1 MGVECVGFFLGG
13 GGDILSMRS
22 HVGGLQI
29 FPTRGVHPTNRG
41 LFAQTVV
48 SKFTTR
54 QQATLPPPKSL
65 PLLLHTIIDNSNSR
79 VSVKTMCVC
88 VRARVRNY
96 SLPG

>member
-1 MGVECVGFFLGG
+1 MSSRGYGEEGRVGKQTKESLDGGGGMCWVFWREEG

-48 SKFTTR
+48 SKFTTP
-54 QQATLPPPKSL
+54 QQATLPPS
-65 PLLLHTIIDNSNSR
+65 
-79 VSVKTMCVC
+79 
-88 VRARVRNY
+88 
-96 SLPG
+96 